1 MGIRFNHMEL
11 TVPPGMLK
19 KERQN
24 IIDFYGGCFGFTCI
38 EVPMVDLDVSDKFL
52 ISTDEEFSQFFFL
65 AEDKNYLKPDSYDHI
80 GFLMDEWNEVDETFE
95 KVLEFQ
101 KKDPRVEI
109 MHTFEDDFESGPVFT
124 HFYYF
129 RYLLPIWVD
138 VQFIQWK
145 EGMKPAKQ
153 WTYGEV
159 KDAEKVAEEPAS
171 KIIETA

>member
-19 KERQN
+19 KEKQN
-24 IIDFYGGCFGFTCI
+24 IIDFYSGCFGFTCI
-38 EVPMVDLDVSDKFL
+38 EVPMVELNVSDKYL
-52 ISTDEEFSQFFFL
+52 ISTDTEFSQFFFL
-65 AEDKNYLKPDSYDHI
+65 AEDPNHMKLESYDHI
-80 GFLMDEWNEVDETFE
+80 GFLMDTWDEVDDTYE

-101 KKDPRVEI
+101 KRDPRVEI

-129 RYLLPIWVD
+129 RYLLPLWID

-153 WTYGEV
+153 WTYGIP
-159 KDAEKVAEEPAS
+159 KKVAE
-171 KIIETA
+171 TA